1 MELIYTI
8 IAILCMCLGFYV
20 GYKVGK
26 DKELPKVPKEV
37 KHPIKTIKDNI
48 ESNRAEK
55 EQNEKLQELLQYGK
69 NMNVARIIII
79 SNSYMK
85 KVKEIITFTM
95 ESNGKVLNFLEYNQ

>member
-26 DKELPKVPKEV
+26 DKELPKVSKEV

-55 EQNEKLQELLQYGK
+55 EQNERLQELQDDLAELDAYDGGLG
-69 NMNVARIIII
+69 VPERR
-79 SNSYMK
+79 
-85 KVKEIITFTM
+85 
-95 ESNGKVLNFLEYNQ
+95 

>member
-48 ESNRAEK
+48 ENNRAER
-55 EQNEKLQELLQYGK
+55 EQDERLQKLQDDLVELDAYDGGLG
-69 NMNVARIIII
+69 VPERR
-79 SNSYMK
+79 
-85 KVKEIITFTM
+85 
-95 ESNGKVLNFLEYNQ
+95 

>member
-8 IAILCMCLGFYV
+8 IAIWCRCLGFYV

-55 EQNEKLQELLQYGK
+55 EQNEKLQELQDDLAELDAYDGGLG
-69 NMNVARIIII
+69 VPERR
-79 SNSYMK
+79 
-85 KVKEIITFTM
+85 E
-95 ESNGKVLNFLEYNQ
+95 